1 MELLLLSLG
10 AAALH
15 PRAPP
20 AWPLPPASRRPPP
33 PTSMRPS
40 LLPRLLPPSPRA
52 AAFAVADAAAAAAS
66 LSLAAEAAA
75 KSADLSSVSLDALGR
90 DLLIF
95 LSASVAV
102 RPAAR
107 ALNINP
113 ILLFLLIGAILG
125 PHGLNIF
132 ANTVADVEIGDFGVL
147 FLLFA
152 EGLEV
157 SPERLS
163 SLTAYLPLGLSQL
176 GLTTA
181 VFTALI
187 LLFSSS
193 GQFGWVSEWIER
205 YIPLNN
211 GYVDIANPSE
221 ALVLALAATLS
232 SSAFVF
238 PVLQSK
244 GWEDRSS
251 GVAGKSTLLLQDL
264 AVAPVLVLLPFVLGS
279 GQSDMG
285 ALAILL
291 AKATFGFGAVFQA
304 VADAQATESFV
315 ALVVLVAVGMG
326 IIAEQLGLTNTAG
339 AFAAGVLLANTNFR
353 AQIQADIVPFEG
365 ILLGIFFM
373 TTGSNFDASLLLAE
387 WPTVLTA
394 TALLLGVKVS
404 VLAVSAL
411 IGGLSLA
418 EGIRFSLLLAGGG
431 EFAFIIFGLG
441 ERLGVLPDR
450 LTGLLTG
457 VVLISM
463 SLTPLLAEVAS
474 ALSAPL
480 VRERDDLRS
489 MPQRAISDEEW
500 DAARRI
506 RVASNAV
513 VVCGYGE
520 LGCAVYR
527 ALQLSLGMKGKTYS
541 AAPLVAFELK
551 PNRVVQGVL
560 KGDAVIYGDAANV
573 ELMRAAGV
581 SQPKAVF
588 VTYAKHS
595 RCLATVSR
603 LRKSFPKVKIYSR
616 ASSPSEV
623 DALLAAGATECVDA
637 SEETAVQLARCL
649 VGADSPEHILRL
661 QLHQAM
667 SNQDWTVNK
676 SAEALRATALAAG
689 VSERTARWL
698 YSLYNEMDLNG
709 DGVVKVSEVRA
720 VVEGAGEGN
729 AVLMG
734 VDRAALRRSLAKSD
748 ANGDD
753 EMDFNQFITMVTR
766 DRNAWPWEEP
776 DGPSSIPEGDMRAAV
791 KAGFSEAEAERL
803 FELYVS
809 LDRDDDG
816 QVDIEEVRTLLS
828 KTTLGIRSDA
838 TLRKWLEG
846 LDVDGDGSLDF
857 PEFLRMYSDKS

>member
-1 MELLLLSLG
+1 
-10 AAALH
+10 
-15 PRAPP
+15 
-20 AWPLPPASRRPPP
+20 
-33 PTSMRPS
+33 
-40 LLPRLLPPSPRA
+40 
-52 AAFAVADAAAAAAS
+52 
-66 LSLAAEAAA
+66 
-75 KSADLSSVSLDALGR
+75 
-90 DLLIF
+90 
-95 LSASVAV
+95 
-102 RPAAR
+102 
-107 ALNINP
+107 
-113 ILLFLLIGAILG
+113 
-125 PHGLNIF
+125 
-132 ANTVADVEIGDFGVL
+132 
-147 FLLFA
+147 
-152 EGLEV
+152 
-157 SPERLS
+157 
-163 SLTAYLPLGLSQL
+163 
-176 GLTTA
+176 
-181 VFTALI
+181 
-187 LLFSSS
+187 
-193 GQFGWVSEWIER
+193 
-205 YIPLNN
+205 
-211 GYVDIANPSE
+211 
-221 ALVLALAATLS
+221 
-232 SSAFVF
+232 
-238 PVLQSK
+238 
-244 GWEDRSS
+244 
-251 GVAGKSTLLLQDL
+251 
-264 AVAPVLVLLPFVLGS
+264 
-279 GQSDMG
+279 
-285 ALAILL
+285 
-291 AKATFGFGAVFQA
+291 
-304 VADAQATESFV
+304 
-315 ALVVLVAVGMG
+315 
-326 IIAEQLGLTNTAG
+326 
-339 AFAAGVLLANTNFR
+339 
-353 AQIQADIVPFEG
+353 
-365 ILLGIFFM
+365 
-373 TTGSNFDASLLLAE
+373 
-387 WPTVLTA
+387 
-394 TALLLGVKVS
+394 
-404 VLAVSAL
+404 
-411 IGGLSLA
+411 
-418 EGIRFSLLLAGGG
+418 
-431 EFAFIIFGLG
+431 
-441 ERLGVLPDR
+441 
-450 LTGLLTG
+450 
-457 VVLISM
+457 
-463 SLTPLLAEVAS
+463 
-474 ALSAPL
+474 
-480 VRERDDLRS
+480 
-489 MPQRAISDEEW
+489 
-500 DAARRI
+500 
-506 RVASNAV
+506 
-513 VVCGYGE
+513 
-520 LGCAVYR
+520 
-527 ALQLSLGMKGKTYS
+527 
-541 AAPLVAFELK
+541 
-551 PNRVVQGVL
+551 VL

-603 LRKSFPKVKIYSR
+603 LRKSFPKLKIYSR